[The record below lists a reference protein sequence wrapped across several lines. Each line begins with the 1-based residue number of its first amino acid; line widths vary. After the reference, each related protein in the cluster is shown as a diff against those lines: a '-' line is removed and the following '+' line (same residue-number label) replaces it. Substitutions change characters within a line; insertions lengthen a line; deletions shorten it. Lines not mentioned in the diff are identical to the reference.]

1 MDKKLG
7 SRKWLGSWP
16 GLETSISLPQILD
29 PDPDSSLGDAKALKV
44 DSDSDS
50 VGFRLSWIPDSD
62 SVLSRIQ
69 IL

>member
-1 MDKKLG
+1 M
-7 SRKWLGSWP
+7 
-16 GLETSISLPQILD
+16 ETSISLPQILD

-50 VGFRLSWIPDSD
+50 VGFRLSWILDSD
-62 SVLSRIQ
+62 SVLSWIQ